1 MNKIII
7 SLVSVIIVA
16 IAGIMLYAYW
26 PAITGTIDGS
36 KYYTSEDLQ
45 EAYDKGY
52 SDGNKNETEQNAKLE
67 YYKQLVDDYYSE
79 VNTLNKEIEKIS
91 KDNADKDTSI
101 KNLEQIKSKNLA
113 TIEELNNLK
122 TQNEQTIASLNQD
135 KKTLQEQIS
144 QKTNELA
151 SANSQINS
159 KSEQIATL
167 QSEKEQ
173 LEAQLVEKQNSI
185 KTLNNQIASLN
196 TDISNLENDKAK
208 LVDRISAL
216 NEEIESLN
224 SNSDIDKATIASL
237 NSQIATLND
246 EKEAL
251 EYDKVKLNEKISS
264 LNIQIDELNSE
275 ILSQKSTITSL
286 NGDISTLT
294 AEKTA
299 LMNDKTSL
307 QNTINSLNSQLTNL
321 QNLYTALQ
329 ATNQSHIQTISVLN
343 TQIATLNSQISNL
356 TYQQSSNQNNIK
368 SLNDRIAELEKSVAY
383 YEQYIS
389 QLEKDNEQVVA
400 TFEFDGSVYNIQIV
414 NKGSKVSVVNPTSTA
429 YKIFNG
435 WKVDN
440 ETVDLDTY
448 TITVNTKFVADV
460 TYKYDV
466 KFMDEETVVKSDI
479 IVKDGFATL
488 PTTPTKAGYE
498 FDGWSINGVDIV
510 DNITTTPVTAN
521 TIYKAVWT
529 KLILVTFMYDGEVKS
544 TQTIHQ
550 GESVTIPEIESTAYK
565 IFNYWTIN
573 GIAVDVSAYT
583 FTEDT
588 VITANIT
595 YKYDVKFVSENEELS
610 SEIVEKGLLA
620 TAPATNPTTTRE
632 HYVFAGWSA
641 DGTELVDV
649 LNYPINENTTFTA
662 IFELE
667 KFTVTFTVD
676 GVLYDSQK
684 IPYGSTATLPA
695 VPVKE
700 NFLFKGWKSFFSLID
715 VDTYQITANIELYAA
730 FESIFKMNIYKNSKA
745 FFNDTDPVTNGA
757 YFWDSQS
764 NNYYSCGELQF
775 VYDSSCD
782 SWTEITWNGLNVL
795 YGQHVWKT
803 ADSVYYSFGSSQY
816 RLDEASQTWV
826 PVIWN
831 GLNKFYGECIWSD
844 GNNFYYS
851 SSDFLN
857 CHGKYQYVLDQETN
871 TWSEITWNGCDNF
884 DGSCIWKMGNEI
896 YLSEICYLSAGASPT
911 SLQYKLDKDSRTWIP
926 MPWNGFSDLSAKDIF
941 FIDNNIFYSSYSGS
955 KVFYYIFDFSEFSW
969 KEITWDFGST
979 LGTYKFWGA
988 NVFYV
993 NGEYYVKFEFSFMG
1007 TSYGYAKVDLSF
1019 VNYLNREDN

>member
-1 MNKIII
+1 MKKIII
-7 SLVSVIIVA
+7 PIVSVIIVA

-79 VNTLNKEIEKIS
+79 VNTLNKEIDKIS

-113 TIEELNNLK
+113 TIEELNNLR

-135 KKTLQEQIS
+135 KKSLQEQIS
-144 QKTNELA
+144 QKTNELT
-151 SANSQINS
+151 SANNQINN
-159 KSEQIATL
+159 KSEQIAIL

-185 KTLNNQIASLN
+185 KTLNSQIASLN
-196 TDISNLENDKAK
+196 TDISNLENDKAR
-208 LVDRISAL
+208 LIDRISVL
-216 NEEIESLN
+216 NEEIENLN
-224 SNSDIDKATIASL
+224 SNSDADKATITSL
-237 NSQIATLND
+237 NSQIATLNA

-251 EYDKVKLNEKISS
+251 ENDKVKLTEKIST
-264 LNIQIDELNSE
+264 LNSQIDELNSE
-275 ILSQKSTITSL
+275 ILSQKTTITSL

-321 QNLYTALQ
+321 QNLYTNLQ

-343 TQIATLNSQISNL
+343 SQIATLNSQISNL

-368 SLNDRIAELEKSVAY
+368 SLNDRITELEKSVAY

-435 WKVDN
+435 WTVDN

-448 TITVNTKFVADV
+448 TITANTKFIADV
-460 TYKYDV
+460 TYKFDV
-466 KFMDEETVVKSDI
+466 KFMDGETVVKSDI

-488 PTTPTKAGYE
+488 PTAPTKDGYE
-498 FDGWSINGVDIV
+498 FDGWAINGVDIV
-510 DNITTTPVTAN
+510 DNITTTPVTVN
-521 TIYKAVWT
+521 TTYKAVWT
-529 KLILVTFMYDGEVKS
+529 KLIQVTFVYDGEVKS
-544 TQTIHQ
+544 TQTIHR

-595 YKYDVKFVSENEELS
+595 YKYDVKFVSENEEIS
-610 SEIVEKGLLA
+610 SEIVEKGLLV

-641 DGTELVDV
+641 NGTEIVDV

-667 KFTVTFTVD
+667 KFTVSFTDWLGFTVYGKKLVSYGD
-676 GVLYDSQK
+676 VIGEVDIQAPAKEEQEFVYWANASGGTKVDLNTFVVTSNVRLYPAYEIIEFFTLK
-684 IPYGSTATLPA
+684 FYKGSELLTSVTARRGSKVA
-695 VPVKE
+695 VPQVTAP
-700 NFLFKGWKSFFSLID
+700 KGMVFVGWTYHTYNSLLHLGEE
-715 VDTYQITANIELYAA
+715 V
-730 FESIFKMNIYKNSKA
+730 SIGTM
-745 FFNDTDPVTNGA
+745 
-757 YFWDSQS
+757 
-764 NNYYSCGELQF
+764 
-775 VYDSSCD
+775 
-782 SWTEITWNGLNVL
+782 
-795 YGQHVWKT
+795 
-803 ADSVYYSFGSSQY
+803 DSVYRARFAYLYMGDFSCTKIVDGKEVVYSASIGSSSTDDY
-816 RLDEASQTWV
+816 SVSKDSLY
-826 PVIWN
+826 
-831 GLNKFYGECIWSD
+831 F
-844 GNNFYYS
+844 NF
-851 SSDFLN
+851 
-857 CHGKYQYVLDQETN
+857 
-871 TWSEITWNGCDNF
+871 
-884 DGSCIWKMGNEI
+884 
-896 YLSEICYLSAGASPT
+896 T
-911 SLQYKLDKDSRTWIP
+911 SLGLGNQRYYKITINNGVYSARNDSYQCSYTFTYDSASDTLSLTATYDSGKSSTFILTRTSQPTQY
-926 MPWNGFSDLSAKDIF
+926 
-941 FIDNNIFYSSYSGS
+941 
-955 KVFYYIFDFSEFSW
+955 
-969 KEITWDFGST
+969 ITDWET
-979 LGTYKFWGA
+979 A
-988 NVFYV
+988 
-993 NGEYYVKFEFSFMG
+993 
-1007 TSYGYAKVDLSF
+1007 
-1019 VNYLNREDN
+1019 